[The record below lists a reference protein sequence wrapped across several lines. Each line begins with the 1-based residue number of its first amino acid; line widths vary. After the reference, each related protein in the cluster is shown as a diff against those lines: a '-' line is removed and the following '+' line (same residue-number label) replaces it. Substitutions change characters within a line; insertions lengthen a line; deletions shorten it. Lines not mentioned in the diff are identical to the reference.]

1 MHVLLRLLLYCRYFG
16 PLFVGKWLSQQSRVL
31 HVCSRPSASQNGA
44 QETIRSD
51 HRAIFF
57 GDKAVLGLHTFL
69 KVQLW
74 ILLFKNKNKQTILFF
89 FFCLKEKTYGFSDWL
104 FLFSFSLSLSFSFP
118 ELGSDFRRK
127 SIKKKLRNFSSIFP
141 LLQLILKFYWALS
154 VQRKGLELNDKERQR
169 TEEQQIL
176 CIMEASP

>member
-1 MHVLLRLLLYCRYFG
+1 MHVLLRLLQYCRYFG

-89 FFCLKEKTYGFSDWL
+89 F
-104 FLFSFSLSLSFSFP
+104 
-118 ELGSDFRRK
+118 
-127 SIKKKLRNFSSIFP
+127 
-141 LLQLILKFYWALS
+141 LL
-154 VQRKGLELNDKERQR
+154 
-169 TEEQQIL
+169 
-176 CIMEASP
+176 P